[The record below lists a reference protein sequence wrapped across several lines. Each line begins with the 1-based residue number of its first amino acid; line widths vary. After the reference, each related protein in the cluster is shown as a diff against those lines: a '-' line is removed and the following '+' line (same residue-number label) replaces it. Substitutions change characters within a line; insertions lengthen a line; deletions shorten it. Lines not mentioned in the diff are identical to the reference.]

1 MSKDKLNTIETTETR
16 EELVNKYFDGLP
28 SYKMGNMSIVSLL
41 SDLQTELQMGLLAGR
56 NAQHYAE
63 ILNDIKR
70 ILITD
75 SHNQEKR

>member
-1 MSKDKLNTIETTETR
+1 MNIEAKKEATKTR
-16 EELVNKYFDGLP
+16 EELVEKYFDGLP
-28 SYKMGNMSIVSLL
+28 SYKIGNMSLVSLL

-56 NAQHYAE
+56 NAGHYAE

-75 SHNQEKR
+75 SRNQEKL